1 MLPFIYE
8 CCPCGRNCRYDPPEA
23 ETESCG
29 HRQPYLFHEECTET
43 LESSDYD
50 NGQHQ
55 QHDQKFPTAFQNHR
69 TQDLVVCGRRSSRD
83 HPATDELSDP
93 GEDKVGDIAY
103 IDTVECGQT
112 GSLRVYGKKQLAPA
126 QTSEPESERPGSH
139 GKKYEL
145 PAARP
150 YAGHESGPLHITEGE
165 PEQDGGYGG

>member
-1 MLPFIYE
+1 MAGLAGCLEGMKRANSKNLAGWVEGPVAKLKSGKRQVLLEDGKLICFI
-8 CCPCGRNCRYDPPEA
+8 
-23 ETESCG
+23 
-29 HRQPYLFHEECTET
+29 
-43 LESSDYD
+43 
-50 NGQHQ
+50 
-55 QHDQKFPTAFQNHR
+55 
-69 TQDLVVCGRRSSRD
+69 V
-83 HPATDELSDP
+83 
-93 GEDKVGDIAY
+93 GEDDIVITKND

-139 GKKYEL
+139 GKEYEL